1 MALTKVA
8 HILNDWVFS
17 LFWEYYPSVVGNKIT
32 VAMFA
37 RTFFGFLS
45 AVGGF
50 SKIQRRT
57 PELAQTLP
65 GTTT

>member
-37 RTFFGFLS
+37 RTFFGF
-45 AVGGF
+45 
-50 SKIQRRT
+50 
-57 PELAQTLP
+57 
-65 GTTT
+65 